1 MLSPW
6 LSTDSQKSFLNSP
19 TSCRCSFIPFALI
32 VYGYLV
38 FFFVHCQFFFI
49 CHTLPSCKRTL
60 LLAGTWLR
68 VLVSPV
74 LPHLRV
80 LRCAQLFENSSPR
93 RYAAAVAIERKR
105 IIFEEDAKKQDF
117 RRVLELNSD

>member
-1 MLSPW
+1 MALNGLTKIVFKLAHKLSLFLHSLCTYRLR
-6 LSTDSQKSFLNSP
+6 LS
-19 TSCRCSFIPFALI
+19 CI
-32 VYGYLV
+32 
-38 FFFVHCQFFFI
+38 FFVHCQFFFI